1 MNTPPAKASG
11 FSGKLCGNPLSPEG
25 DSPQPEALMDME
37 IKITSEQA
45 QKIIADEI
53 RAKLGSLITAA
64 HEIEVELPSRY
75 SSEACKIIISAPV
88 ISAPVSDIPGVS

>member
-1 MNTPPAKASG
+1 
-11 FSGKLCGNPLSPEG
+11 
-25 DSPQPEALMDME
+25 MDME

-53 RAKLGSLITAA
+53 RAKLGGLITAA

-75 SSEACKIIISAPV
+75 SSEPCKIT
-88 ISAPVSDIPGVS
+88 ISAPVSDIPGVL